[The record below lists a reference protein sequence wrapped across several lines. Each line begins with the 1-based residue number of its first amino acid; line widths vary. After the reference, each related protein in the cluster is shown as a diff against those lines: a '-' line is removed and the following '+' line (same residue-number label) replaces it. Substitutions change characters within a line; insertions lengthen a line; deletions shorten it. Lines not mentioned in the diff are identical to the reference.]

1 MTHLLIFAQRVQRGG
16 VFGKIDATGAVAP
29 GDGACELQMK
39 KNSGVFLTRLVK
51 GAAIGVAAILPG
63 ASGGVLAVAMGVYR
77 PVLDAVTTLFKEFGK
92 KFLFLLPLGLGGLL
106 GLLATSRAVEWL
118 MLNHRQSVMWAL
130 TGMVLGG
137 LPSLLKEANAR
148 GFKARYLWGFVLGG
162 SIIGLTALAQWYFS
176 GGDPLPFNGWTAALG
191 GALIG
196 LGTVIPGIS
205 TSFIMIYLGI
215 YEPFLAAFNNF
226 NIPLLLCAAAGGGA
240 VIVLLIAL
248 VKRLFDKH
256 YGYAYYGAMGL
267 LLVSVAL
274 IFPGFGNG
282 WSVLLNLAL
291 FAAFFVLTY
300 FLCRLPG
307 GEDPL
312 GQPDGENKDAAPSP
326 QPSDR

>member
-1 MTHLLIFAQRVQRGG
+1 ME
-16 VFGKIDATGAVAP
+16 GKTGA
-29 GDGACELQMK
+29 
-39 KNSGVFLTRLVK
+39 FLTRLVK
-51 GAAIGVAAILPG
+51 GMVIGVAAILPG

-77 PVLDAVTTLFKEFGK
+77 PVLDAVTTLFK
-92 KFLFLLPLGLGGLL
+92 KFWKNMLFLLPLGLGGLT
-106 GLLATSRAVEWL
+106 GLLGTSRAVEWL
-118 MLNHRQSVMWAL
+118 MLNWRQSVMWAL

-137 LPSLLKEANAR
+137 LPSLIKEANAR
-148 GFKARYLWGFVLGG
+148 GFKACYLWGFVIGG
-162 SIIGLTALAQWYFS
+162 ALIGGTALAQWYFS

-215 YEPFLAAFNNF
+215 YEPFLAAFNQF
-226 NIPLLLCAAAGGGA
+226 NVPMLLCAGAGGLA
-240 VIVLLIAL
+240 VIALLITM

-267 LLVSVAL
+267 LVVSVAL

-282 WSVLLNLAL
+282 WTVLLNLSL
-291 FAAFFVLTY
+291 MAAFFVLTY

-307 GEDPL
+307 GEE
-312 GQPDGENKDAAPSP
+312 DGTGEKMNKYEKEKEPIG
-326 QPSDR
+326 R